1 MVQKDA
7 APAAPLAGGREEDAI
22 LLVGNPNVGKSV
34 LFRNLTQRY
43 VTVSNYPGTTV
54 EVVRARASFNGRDA
68 SVVDTPGLND
78 LVPRSDDA
86 RVTLDIIGEN
96 PDATIVQVADAKN
109 LQRALLLTLQLIELR
124 RPMLL
129 VLNMLDELDE
139 RGGRIDAERLSEILG
154 IPVIKTVALRNQGTA
169 ELISSLDRA
178 RIGRLD
184 GHGPPGAE
192 GNGNGTRAVR
202 PLPVVPPEAHPDP
215 YEANRLRLERV
226 KEILA
231 ETYSMAPPPRP
242 SMKVRLG
249 FWAMHPVKGLLFL
262 AAVLLGVFWF
272 VGLFGAGTLVDLLE
286 TGGFTQRLNPLAIQV
301 TDRVLPFPHE
311 HATELIGQPI
321 ALPVS
326 PAHEVQIGMLEKTTI
341 TPDYTIPPG
350 AELTPVQHVFRFIH
364 DLLVGKYGT
373 FTMALSYAFAIVLP
387 IVTTFFLVFSV
398 LEDSGYFPRMAIMLN
413 RGFRSM
419 GLNGKA
425 VLPMILGLGCATMAT
440 MTTRILETRKE
451 RLVTTMLL
459 ALAVP
464 CSAQLGVLLAMMATL
479 SPVGAIAWLGLVVG
493 ILLLVGWLS
502 ARVFGGETSE
512 FILEI
517 PPIRRPQLANVLVK
531 TLSRLEWYLKEVIP
545 IFVLG
550 TAVLFL
556 LDKLR
561 LLSGIARAGEPLIA
575 GWLGL
580 PAEMANAFL
589 VGFMRRDF
597 GAVYVLDA
605 VQASEPLLTPLQ
617 IFVAMVTITLF
628 MPCVAT
634 FLMIARE
641 HGGSST
647 GSVDGSPYRGGRA
660 ATDRDGRCPGHL
672 PDVRVRVRSGRHALR
687 PRLPAR
693 LAVQPRS
700 LLQLRVRV
708 PRRTAPQI
716 VARQALLAL
725 QAAAAAAAGCALG
738 KRARSRR
745 DGQRGVPG

>member
-1 MVQKDA
+1 MTHCAVQE
-7 APAAPLAGGREEDAI
+7 PELEIGREGGDDGSAV

-54 EVVRARASFNGRDA
+54 EVVRARARFNGRTTN
-68 SVVDTPGLND
+68 VIDTPGVND

-86 RVTLDIIGEN
+86 RVTLDILREY

-129 VLNMLDELDE
+129 VLNMLDELQE
-139 RGGRIDAERLSEILG
+139 RGGHIDSARLAAILG
-154 IPVIKTVALRNQGTA
+154 IPVVETVALHDRGTA
-169 ELISSLDRA
+169 ELITALPEATPSPLDA
-178 RIGRLD
+178 RRPSGDRTE
-184 GHGPPGAE
+184 PS
-192 GNGNGTRAVR
+192 TRPAARTVR
-202 PLPVVPPEAHPDP
+202 PLPVLPPEAVPDP
-215 YEANRLRLERV
+215 YEANRARLQRV
-226 KEILA
+226 REMLA
-231 ETYSMAPPPRP
+231 ETYSIAPPSRP
-242 SMKVRLG
+242 SLKVRLG
-249 FWAMHPVKGLLFL
+249 FWAMHPVKGPFFL
-262 AAVLLGVFWF
+262 AGILLTVFWF

-286 TGGFTQRLNPLAIQV
+286 VGGFSQRLSPLAIRGA
-301 TDRVLPFPHE
+301 DWALPFPHQ
-311 HATELIGQPI
+311 HASELISQPI
-321 ALPVS
+321 ALPIS
-326 PAHEVQIGMLEKTTI
+326 PAHEVGLLTLEKTAI
-341 TPDYTIPPG
+341 TPDYVLSPG
-350 AELTPVQHVFRFIH
+350 ARLTAVQEVLRFIH
-364 DLLVGKYGT
+364 DLLVGKYGAI
-373 FTMALSYAFAIVLP
+373 TMALSYAFAIVLP
-387 IVTTFFLVFSV
+387 IVTTFFLVFSL

-413 RGFRSM
+413 RSFRRI

-479 SPVGAIAWLGLVVG
+479 SPVGAIAWLALVAG

-517 PPIRRPQLANVLVK
+517 PPIRRPQLANVMVK

-550 TAVLFL
+550 TGVLFL

-561 LLSGIARAGEPLIA
+561 LLDAIARAGQPLVR

-580 PAEMANAFL
+580 PTEMANAFL

-605 VQASEPLLTPLQ
+605 VQASQPLLTPLQ

-641 HGGSST
+641 HGT
-647 GSVDGSPYRGGRA
+647 RA
-660 ATDRDGRCPGHL
+660 ALRMSAFIFPFAFLVGGMIYRFGRWL
-672 PDVRVRVRSGRHALR
+672 PL
-687 PRLPAR
+687 
-693 LAVQPRS
+693 
-700 LLQLRVRV
+700 
-708 PRRTAPQI
+708 
-716 VARQALLAL
+716 
-725 QAAAAAAAGCALG
+725 
-738 KRARSRR
+738 
-745 DGQRGVPG
+745 

>member
-1 MVQKDA
+1 MTHCTVQDDTTLDS
-7 APAAPLAGGREEDAI
+7 PREGRVDESQI

-54 EVVRARASFNGRDA
+54 EVVRARANFDGRA
-68 SVVDTPGLND
+68 ATVIDTPGLND
-78 LVPRSDDA
+78 LVPRSEDA
-86 RVTLDIIGEN
+86 RVTIDILQEN
-96 PDATIVQVADAKN
+96 PDATVVQVADAKN
-109 LQRALLLTLQLIELR
+109 LQRALLLTLQLAELR

-139 RGGRIDAERLSEILG
+139 RGGRIDSARLSEILG
-154 IPVIKTVALRNQGTA
+154 IPVVETVAPQDRGTA
-169 ELISSLDRA
+169 ELISALAEARPSTLNGGPHGTARTNGSGRA
-178 RIGRLD
+178 RAR
-184 GHGPPGAE
+184 P
-192 GNGNGTRAVR
+192 VR

-215 YEANRLRLERV
+215 YEANRLRLERA

-231 ETYSMAPPPRP
+231 ETYSISPPAKP
-242 SMKVRLG
+242 SFKVRLG
-249 FWAMHPVKGLLFL
+249 FWAMHPVKGLFFV
-262 AAVLLGVFWF
+262 AAVLLAVFWF
-272 VGLFGAGTLVDLLE
+272 VGLFGAGSLVDVLE
-286 TGGFTQRLNPLAIQV
+286 VGGFEQRLNPLAIQA

-311 HATELIGQPI
+311 HVRELIVQPI
-321 ALPVS
+321 ALPLS
-326 PAHEVQIGMLEKTTI
+326 PAHEVVIGTLEKTAI
-341 TPDYTIPPG
+341 VPDYTMPPDAALSPIQG
-350 AELTPVQHVFRFIH
+350 VFRFLH
-364 DLLVGKYGT
+364 DFLVGKYGVI
-373 FTMALSYAFAIVLP
+373 TMALSYAFAIVLP
-387 IVTTFFLVFSV
+387 IVTTFFLVFSM
-398 LEDSGYFPRMAIMLN
+398 LEDSGYFPRLAIMLN
-413 RGFRSM
+413 RSFRRI

-479 SPVGAIAWLGLVVG
+479 SPVGAIAWLGLVAG
-493 ILLLVGWLS
+493 ILLAVGWLS

-517 PPIRRPQLANVLVK
+517 PPIRRPQLSNVIVK

-545 IFVLG
+545 IFVVG

-561 LLSGIARAGEPLIA
+561 LLDWISRAGEPLIS

-580 PAEMANAFL
+580 PAEMSNAFL

-597 GAVYVLDA
+597 GAVFVLDA
-605 VQASEPLLTPLQ
+605 VQASEPLLTQLQ

-641 HGGSST
+641 HGT
-647 GSVDGSPYRGGRA
+647 KA
-660 ATDRDGRCPGHL
+660 
-672 PDVRVRVRSGRHALR
+672 ALR
-687 PRLPAR
+687 MSAFIFPFAFLVGGLVYRLGRWLP
-693 LAVQPRS
+693 L
-700 LLQLRVRV
+700 
-708 PRRTAPQI
+708 
-716 VARQALLAL
+716 
-725 QAAAAAAAGCALG
+725 
-738 KRARSRR
+738 
-745 DGQRGVPG
+745 